1 MIYIYILTINIFNKD
16 YEYMLLKIFFF
27 LNLFLLQ
34 NIVSAANDATI
45 SGIGTVKYCLNS
57 ENKIDQTICENS
69 TLCIMLSSSLEKN
82 EPLAYC
88 TKQGIEYCKTDSDCN
103 VLGRSKCN
111 TSFATP
117 VAYLEADD
125 TLGVCSSSSGTTED
139 NVLGDFLCKIIK
151 TVTGKVGRGIVAIVI
166 IVVGM
171 MFFTGKV
178 SWNAMLATGLGVGT
192 VFGAP
197 SLVGLITGGTLIC
210 K

>member
-1 MIYIYILTINIFNKD
+1 MF
-16 YEYMLLKIFFF
+16 LKAFFF
-27 LNLFLLQ
+27 LNFLFLQ
-34 NIVSAANDATI
+34 NFVLANDATI
-45 SGIGTVKYCLNS
+45 SGIGTVKYCLDGD
-57 ENKIDQTICENS
+57 NKIDQSLCENS
-69 TLCIMLSSSLEKN
+69 TLCIMLPSSLEKN
-82 EPLAYC
+82 EPTAYC
-88 TKQGIEYCKTDSDCN
+88 TRQGVEYCKTDSDCN

-111 TSFATP
+111 TSFSTP
-117 VAYLEADD
+117 VAYSEADD